1 MDKAALKNLIAD
13 LRSQKPL
20 VRAYI
25 PEHDNTVRKIKMKP
39 EQEHDKDDSAQ
50 ERFAQGISIG
60 RTLNNFRKWNAEFP
74 VRYEILKE
82 YWKGNAYYIKY
93 SQHLYY
99 CDKTL
104 YSTCIFNAD
113 GTMEFPNN

>member
-1 MDKAALKNLIAD
+1 MDKAALKNLIAE

-20 VRAYI
+20 VRVYI
-25 PEHDNTVRKIKMKP
+25 PEHENTVRKIKIKP
-39 EQEHDKDDSAQ
+39 KETQDYSDVP
-50 ERFAQGISIG
+50 FAQGISIG
-60 RTLNNFRKWNAEFP
+60 RTLNNFKKWNAEFP
-74 VRYEILKE
+74 VHYEILKE

-113 GTMEFPNN
+113 GTTKFFNN

>member
-1 MDKAALKNLIAD
+1 MDKAALKSLIAD

-25 PEHDNTVRKIKMKP
+25 PEHENTVRKIKIKP
-39 EQEHDKDDSAQ
+39 KEAQ
-50 ERFAQGISIG
+50 DYSEEPFAQGISIG
-60 RTLNNFRKWNAEFP
+60 RTLNNFKKWNAEFP

-82 YWKGNAYYIKY
+82 YWKGRSYIIEY

-113 GTMEFPNN
+113 GTMKFRNN